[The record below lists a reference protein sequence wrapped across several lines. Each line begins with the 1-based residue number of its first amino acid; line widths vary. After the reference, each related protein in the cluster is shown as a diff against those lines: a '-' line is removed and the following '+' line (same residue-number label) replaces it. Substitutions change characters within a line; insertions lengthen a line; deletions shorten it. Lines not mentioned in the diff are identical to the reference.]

1 MQFYFIDHKIQ
12 CDNCSTQMVKL
23 LYPYPYTCTHN
34 GYNTYIHSKRKHAS
48 SRIVWDLCF
57 EFHHSST
64 CSSSSLLTYGELLFL
79 LCSASVFFA
88 HTPTDSFP
96 VSFYFIVAAAFFFV
110 TCYGHRIEI
119 LWYSM
124 VVFRVSVLYY

>member
-23 LYPYPYTCTHN
+23 LYPYPYPYPYTCTHN

-96 VSFYFIVAAAFFFV
+96 VSFYFIVAAAFFSLPVMGIELKF
-110 TCYGHRIEI
+110 YGIQ
-119 LWYSM
+119 WWC
-124 VVFRVSVLYY
+124 SV